1 MSRTRPRPPVLR
13 QNGAVWRPRTSRPK
27 PGRSWTGNAP
37 IGDARQAETGPV
49 ADVPAQAAPVPA
61 GQAPYDPYAP
71 RRRYPWHDDPDY
83 DPTAYRRA
91 PGPTQP
97 TTPQWTPPPSPAPQ
111 ARPGAGPP
119 TRVGPP
125 DAVVAPA
132 PRRGDDPRRTGPAQ
146 PGYAQA
152 GGVYP
157 GSEDPRGRGNDPR
170 AAARTGAHPA
180 AADPPADSDRQAVG
194 VNADGPTQKLPRK
207 ITVTR
212 VAAMRSRQFAEG
224 TVRAFHRAAT
234 ADGADRSGLTALT
247 YATMMTYAVDAAVA
261 VALANTLFF
270 AAAKAESVT
279 NVALYLA
286 ITAAPFAVVAP
297 VIGPLLDR
305 IQHGRR
311 AALALTFA
319 GRAALAIVMAFEYH
333 TWLLYPAALGSL
345 VLSKSYVVLKAA
357 VTPRVLPE
365 TISLVTTNSRLTT
378 FGLAAG
384 GVFGAFAAGIAYLW
398 GSEGALVFTAALAVA
413 GTVLCLRIPRSVES
427 TAGEVPAA
435 LRTTRRGRRTP
446 MGRSVA

>member
-1 MSRTRPRPPVLR
+1 
-13 QNGAVWRPRTSRPK
+13 
-27 PGRSWTGNAP
+27 
-37 IGDARQAETGPV
+37 
-49 ADVPAQAAPVPA
+49 
-61 GQAPYDPYAP
+61 
-71 RRRYPWHDDPDY
+71 
-83 DPTAYRRA
+83 
-91 PGPTQP
+91 
-97 TTPQWTPPPSPAPQ
+97 
-111 ARPGAGPP
+111 
-119 TRVGPP
+119 
-125 DAVVAPA
+125 
-132 PRRGDDPRRTGPAQ
+132 
-146 PGYAQA
+146 
-152 GGVYP
+152 
-157 GSEDPRGRGNDPR
+157 
-170 AAARTGAHPA
+170 
-180 AADPPADSDRQAVG
+180 
-194 VNADGPTQKLPRK
+194 
-207 ITVTR
+207 
-212 VAAMRSRQFAEG
+212 
-224 TVRAFHRAAT
+224 
-234 ADGADRSGLTALT
+234 
-247 YATMMTYAVDAAVA
+247 
-261 VALANTLFF
+261 
-270 AAAKAESVT
+270 
-279 NVALYLA
+279 
-286 ITAAPFAVVAP
+286 

-446 MGRSVA
+446 MGRSVAVALWGNAAIRVLTGFLTLFVAFVVKQTDAQPTEQLVLIGIVGAAAGIGSFAGNFAGARPRAVSGVAILWCVGGAVAVAALAAVIPGIATAAAVGLVGAAVSALAKVSLDAVIQRDLPEESCASAFGRSETVLQLAWVFGGALGVLLPHDTFWIGFTVVACVVALVGAQTVLLHKGRSLAPFLALRAPAP